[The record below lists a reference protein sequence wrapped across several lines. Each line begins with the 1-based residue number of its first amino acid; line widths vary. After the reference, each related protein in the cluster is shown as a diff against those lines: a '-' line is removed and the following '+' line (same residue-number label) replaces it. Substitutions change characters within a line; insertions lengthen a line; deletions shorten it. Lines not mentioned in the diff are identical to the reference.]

1 MVKPWD
7 ETVAEKTTVPTNALT
22 LVAVMVELP
31 RAPTPTTREDGLGD
45 KVKSGANPTVTETV
59 AE

>member
-7 ETVAEKTTVPTNALT
+7 ETVAEKITVPANALT
-22 LVAVMVELP
+22 LVTVTVEFP
-31 RAPTPTTREDGLGD
+31 RAPTPTTREAGLED

-59 AE
+59 TE

>member
-1 MVKPWD
+1 MTENV
-7 ETVAEKTTVPTNALT
+7 TVPAKALT
-22 LVAVMVELP
+22 LVTLMVEFP
-31 RAPTPTTREDGLGD
+31 RAPTPTTRDSGLGN